1 MLDSRIL
8 RGFIL
13 SLSLVSAACIT
24 SGCGSSEENSV
35 VSGELTPE
43 QKADTEAPPMPDA
56 PGEAGGAA
64 PAAPA
69 APTK

>member
-1 MLDSRIL
+1 MFDSKFV

-24 SGCGSSEENSV
+24 SGCGGNEENTV

-43 QKADTEAPPMPDA
+43 QKADTEAPPMPSA

-64 PAAPA
+64 PAAP
-69 APTK
+69 TK

>member
-1 MLDSRIL
+1 MLDSKFV

-13 SLSLVSAACIT
+13 SLSLVSVACIT
-24 SGCGSSEENSV
+24 SGCGGNDENTV

-43 QKADTEAPPMPDA
+43 QQADTEAPPMPSA
-56 PGEAGGAA
+56 PGEAG

-69 APTK
+69 VPAK